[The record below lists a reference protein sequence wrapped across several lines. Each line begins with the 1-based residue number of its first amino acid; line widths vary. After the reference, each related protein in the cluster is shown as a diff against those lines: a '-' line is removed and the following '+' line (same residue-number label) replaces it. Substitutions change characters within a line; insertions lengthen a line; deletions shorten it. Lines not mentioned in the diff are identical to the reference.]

1 MFGADI
7 LAFQEFAM
15 NEPLPLSTIHS
26 AVLEFLSGRDDAV
39 LFGAQAVNAYVS
51 QPRMSED
58 VDVQCTRAP
67 DLAEEL
73 QKFLH
78 EKFHIAVRVR
88 ELKGRGYRLY
98 QSRAEGNRH
107 LVDIR
112 PVHELPPAIRLH
124 GVLVIEPAALIA
136 GKVLAYDS
144 RRGQPKS
151 GTDWR
156 DLAMLLLTFPDLKRD
171 PGPVSEILEAGG
183 APLTAMEFWRDL
195 VAQEIRSSNEEDDL

>member
-1 MFGADI
+1 
-7 LAFQEFAM
+7 
-15 NEPLPLSTIHS
+15 
-26 AVLEFLSGRDDAV
+26 
-39 LFGAQAVNAYVS
+39 
-51 QPRMSED
+51 MSED

-78 EKFHIAVRVR
+78 EKFHIAVRVP

-112 PVHELPPAIRLH
+112 PVPELPPAIRLH

-195 VAQEIRSSNEEDDL
+195 VAQEIRSSDEEDDL